1 MSTENNEMQDYND
14 DQAQFMVDLANNY
27 LQFFKKQNN
36 KPEELSLFDGIDT
49 ENELSVNPQLE
60 SFYEE
65 LVKYKLLSD
74 SDKNI
79 YKYDELPNFK
89 DDDELY
95 SICSNGDQ
103 VVVSK
108 SLFSLLIELTNL
120 QNENPKQKYNI
131 ICLS

>member
-1 MSTENNEMQDYND
+1 MDKNVYD
-14 DQAQFMVDLANNY
+14 DNQSQFMVDLANNY
-27 LQFFKKQNN
+27 LNYFKKQNN
-36 KPEELSLFDGIDT
+36 KSENLNMFDGIDP

-65 LVKYKLLSD
+65 LVKYKMLSD
-74 SDKNI
+74 SDKNV
-79 YKYDELPNFK
+79 YNYNELPNLA

-95 SICSNGDQ
+95 SIQSNGEQ
-103 VVVSK
+103 LVVSK

-120 QNENPKQKYNI
+120 QNENPNKNYDI